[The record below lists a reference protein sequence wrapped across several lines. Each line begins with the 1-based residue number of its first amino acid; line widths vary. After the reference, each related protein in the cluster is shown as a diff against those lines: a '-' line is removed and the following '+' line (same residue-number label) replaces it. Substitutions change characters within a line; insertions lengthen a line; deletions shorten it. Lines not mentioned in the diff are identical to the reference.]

1 MFKNVHSKGI
11 DKSMF
16 NKLHRGLDFG
26 TAKQGDPSA
35 YVVTHY
41 DVKEKTL
48 YIVDEWYKQD
58 TDYPEIARNILKEN
72 VNNFTVF
79 CDYAD
84 NGGLKQLRIEGLKRA
99 IPCKKGKVETGIK
112 WLRGLNAIYIDSN
125 RCPNTWKEFSEYSY
139 VFKRSTGDYVLDE
152 KNNHTIDAVRYA
164 LSEFIEY

>member
-1 MFKNVHSKGI
+1 M
-11 DKSMF
+11 
-16 NKLHRGLDFG
+16 
-26 TAKQGDPSA
+26 
-35 YVVTHY
+35 
-41 DVKEKTL
+41 
-48 YIVDEWYKQD
+48 
-58 TDYPEIARNILKEN
+58 
-72 VNNFTVF
+72 NNFTVF